1 MTREEIH
8 TIVKKDNPSSEE
20 MEKIVEEYIFEKK
33 NVRVK
38 IDSRNSP
45 LMRIVPDI
53 AMQREAA
60 LLSQAYK
67 IASEYYLNIKKDE

>member
-20 MEKIVEEYIFEKK
+20 MEKIVAEYIFEKK
-33 NVRVK
+33 NTRVK

-45 LMRIVPDI
+45 LMRIAPDI
-53 AMQREAA
+53 AIQRETT

-67 IASEYYLNIKKDE
+67 IASAYYLNIKN